1 MKKIIEID
9 YKFSANPFIAF
20 RPQLSNISH
29 GKATSL
35 ALYKRLKKKNLIGAF
50 HTKMKEGM
58 LSKHSMYMTE
68 EKSDELAKFPRYFCT
83 LNFVQKNSAVN
94 KKVRP
99 TSNFSAPHPSG
110 SFNLLAIKS
119 PSILNSA
126 KKVLLKFFNYA
137 TGITVDISTA
147 YRSLY
152 ISKLEDFF
160 G

>member
-94 KKVRP
+94 KKMRASTYLP
-99 TSNFSAPHPSG
+99 SMAP
-110 SFNLLAIKS
+110 
-119 PSILNSA
+119 
-126 KKVLLKFFNYA
+126 
-137 TGITVDISTA
+137 A
-147 YRSLY
+147 Y
-152 ISKLEDFF
+152 
-160 G
+160 